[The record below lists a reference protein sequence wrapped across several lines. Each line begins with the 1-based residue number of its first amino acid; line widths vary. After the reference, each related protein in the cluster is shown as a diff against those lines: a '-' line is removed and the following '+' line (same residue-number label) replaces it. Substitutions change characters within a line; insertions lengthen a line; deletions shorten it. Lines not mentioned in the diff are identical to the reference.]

1 MALKETGQVTHLA
14 AAIQGISRHRKSS
27 RQGCNR
33 QKTPGNPEILT
44 VVAVIPLR
52 QQVPQEVVQVVDSR
66 TDEIKVPDAL
76 SGYFV
81 AHTGSVRPAR
91 TDSHQVKVDEEG
103 SWALIAPA
111 TIDC

>member
-1 MALKETGQVTHLA
+1 M
-14 AAIQGISRHRKSS
+14 
-27 RQGCNR
+27 
-33 QKTPGNPEILT
+33 
-44 VVAVIPLR
+44 AVIPLR

-66 TDEIKVPDAL
+66 TEELEMPDTS
-76 SGYFV
+76 SGYLLV
-81 AHTGSVRPAR
+81 HTGSVLPPR